1 MPAGVKKDL
10 TEAGREQEPNNT
22 MEELKYALRV
32 MGIIGNAENPISVGE
47 TMVMQRYIVDKYIWR

>member
-1 MPAGVKKDL
+1 
-10 TEAGREQEPNNT
+10 

-47 TMVMQRYIVDKYIWR
+47 TMVM